1 MELEIFC
8 EDNPMRNGK
17 TDSPII
23 SEDLRLVEEE
33 LERNCDSPVE
43 LSRSI
48 SSHILRSGGKR
59 LRPSVLLLSSG
70 LCGLKEGGERIVC
83 AAALE
88 LTHIASLLHDDVID
102 NASMRRGR
110 LSSNTVWGNS
120 CSIITGDSLLI
131 NALSLILSCED
142 LRLAKIYCATAK
154 RVIDG
159 VMIEI
164 MGEKKMMNM
173 DENACMRIVREK
185 TASLI
190 ECCAV
195 MGAMLAGSANGR
207 TEALGGYG
215 LNLGIAFQ
223 LADDALDY
231 CASSEQ
237 LGKDAGLDIQG
248 AKMTLPLLKAISNAP
263 VKVRADFE
271 KRLRDF
277 VSKDGNTTP
286 IKRFVADYKGVEDT
300 FEAAKHHVARAK
312 EAISFFPDDGYKK
325 SLLTLADFAAER
337 SH

>member
-1 MELEIFC
+1 MQ
-8 EDNPMRNGK
+8 NGK
-17 TDSPII
+17 ADSPLI

-33 LERNCDSPVE
+33 LEKNCDSPVE

-48 SSHILRSGGKR
+48 SSYILRSGGKR

-70 LCGLKEGGERIVC
+70 LCGLKEGRERIVC

-110 LSSNTVWGNS
+110 SSSNSVWGNS
-120 CSIITGDSLLI
+120 CSVIAGDSLLI
-131 NALSLILSCED
+131 NALNIILSCED
-142 LRLAKIYCATAK
+142 LRLAKIYCAAAK

-159 VMIEI
+159 VMTEI
-164 MGEKKMMNM
+164 MGEKNLMNM
-173 DENACMRIVREK
+173 DENTCMHIVEEK

-195 MGAMLAGSANGR
+195 MGAILAGSANGR

-215 LNLGIAFQ
+215 RNLGIAFQ
-223 LADDALDY
+223 LTDDALDY

-237 LGKDAGLDIQG
+237 IGKDTGLDIQG

-263 VKVRADFE
+263 LKVRADFE
-271 KRLRDF
+271 KRLHDF
-277 VSKDGNTTP
+277 VPEDGDTAP
-286 IKRFVADYKGVEDT
+286 VKRFVADYRGVEDT
-300 FEAAKHHVARAK
+300 FETAKEHVAKAK
-312 EAISFFPDDGYKK
+312 KAISFFPNDGYKQ

-337 SH
+337 NH